1 MKKLFYFLIF
11 IFLVGCSASP
21 KQKIEVS
28 KTSNKQILKAE
39 LPSWLYKIPEK
50 AVVGIAPYKKDKESS
65 VDAARKMAAVF
76 SNRNR
81 SSIAIS
87 KKGFREAQDDL
98 SDMQVKFRIN
108 VGDPKEA
115 SKLYENLKIV
125 DETRFHNYYL
135 ALFSEYDIE
144 IDTKKVYTSVKKPD
158 WFQNNRLED
167 EEGLVTYHSTT
178 TSANFISAW
187 EMAAENARLQI
198 AEYIEKKVKGLLL
211 RKNENFE
218 KYVSIETTQNVSNFK
233 IVRSAV
239 RAENQDQLLIYQVYM
254 EVQR

>member
-1 MKKLFYFLIF
+1 MKKISYFLIF
-11 IFLVGCSASP
+11 IFLLGCSATI
-21 KQKIEVS
+21 KQEIEVS
-28 KTSNKQILKAE
+28 PTSNKQVLEAE
-39 LPSWLYKIPEK
+39 LPNWLYKIPEK
-50 AVVGIAPYKKDKESS
+50 AVVGIAPYKKNKESS
-65 VDAARKMAAVF
+65 LEAARKMAAVF

-87 KKGFREAQDDL
+87 KKGFREAQDSL
-98 SDMQVKFRIN
+98 SDMQVKFRMN

-115 SKLYENLKIV
+115 SKLYENLKLI

-135 ALFSEYDIE
+135 ALFSENSIE
-144 IDTKKVYTSVKKPD
+144 FDTKKVYSNLEKPN
-158 WFQNNRLED
+158 WFQKTRLED
-167 EEGLVTYHSTT
+167 EEGLVTYHSTA

-198 AEYIEKKVKGLLL
+198 AEYIEKKVRGLLL
-211 RKNENFE
+211 RKNENFD
-218 KYVSIETTQNVSNFK
+218 KYVSIETSQNVSNFK

-239 RAENQDQLLIYQVYM
+239 RAEYQDQLLIYQVYM